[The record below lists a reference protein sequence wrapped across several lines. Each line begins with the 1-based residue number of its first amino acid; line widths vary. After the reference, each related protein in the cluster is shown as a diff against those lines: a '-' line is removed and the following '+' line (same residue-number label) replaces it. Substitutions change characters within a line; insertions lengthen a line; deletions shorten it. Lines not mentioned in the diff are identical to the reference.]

1 MINMKSSKL
10 RAILS
15 RLEAMIEDKTD
26 DTQVRRFEVDGEE
39 RVLVTYYREK
49 DVFTVLDYSIDEE
62 LEFDNID
69 YVAMEVYE
77 LIQPRT
83 DK

>member
-1 MINMKSSKL
+1 MIIMKPSKL

-15 RLEAMIEDKTD
+15 RLEAMIIDKTD

-49 DVFTVLDYSIDEE
+49 DIFTVLDYSIDEE

-69 YVAMEVYE
+69 FVAMEVYE
-77 LIQPRT
+77 LIQPRAAE
-83 DK
+83 

>member
-1 MINMKSSKL
+1 MKSSKL